1 MENNLEKLD
10 AIIAK
15 HRGKSGRLIP
25 LLQETQHL
33 MGYLSKETM
42 RYLSQEMGIPAAE
55 IYGVA
60 TFYSHFS
67 LEPKGKH
74 IIKVCD
80 GTACH
85 VRGSSEIIDTI
96 RKNLNLEPKQI
107 TTEDK
112 LFTLEIV
119 SCLGACGLAPVLV
132 IDEHVHG
139 QVNAAM
145 VTKLLNAI
153 KDEEAVNAQS

>member
-1 MENNLEKLD
+1 MEKDFTQLD
-10 AIIAK
+10 AVIAK
-15 HRGKSGRLIP
+15 YRGKPEILIP
-25 LLQETQHL
+25 LLQETQNIL
-33 MGYLSKETM
+33 GYLSKETM
-42 RYLSQEMGIPAAE
+42 RYLAQKTGIPAAE

-74 IIKVCD
+74 IVKVCD

-85 VRGSSEIIDTI
+85 VRGSGKIIDVL
-96 RKNLNLEPKQI
+96 RKELDLKGKQV
-107 TTEDK
+107 TTDDK

-132 IDEHVHG
+132 INDHVHG
-139 QVNAAM
+139 QVSAEAAQKLILAIVKEEESNA
-145 VTKLLNAI
+145 
-153 KDEEAVNAQS
+153 

>member
-1 MENNLEKLD
+1 MEKDFTQLD

-15 HRGKSGRLIP
+15 YQGKPEMLIP

-33 MGYLSKETM
+33 LGYLGKETM
-42 RYLSQEMGIPAAE
+42 RYLAQKTGIPAAE

-74 IIKVCD
+74 IVKVCD

-85 VRGSSEIIDTI
+85 VRGSSKIIDAL
-96 RKNLNLEPKQI
+96 RKELALEGKQI
-107 TTEDK
+107 TTDDR

-132 IDEHVHG
+132 IDDHVHG
-139 QVNAAM
+139 QISPETAQKLIAAIAKEEQSNA
-145 VTKLLNAI
+145 
-153 KDEEAVNAQS
+153 

>member
-1 MENNLEKLD
+1 MKKDFTQLD
-10 AIIAK
+10 AIISK
-15 HRGKSGRLIP
+15 YEGKPEILIP
-25 LLQETQHL
+25 LLQETQNL
-33 MGYLSKETM
+33 LGYLSKETM
-42 RYLSQEMGIPAAE
+42 RYLSQKTGIPAAE

-74 IIKVCD
+74 IIKICD

-85 VRGSSEIIDTI
+85 VRGSGKIIDTL
-96 RKNLNLEPKQI
+96 RKELDLEGKKI
-107 TTEDK
+107 TTDDM

-132 IDEHVHG
+132 IDDHVHG
-139 QVNAAM
+139 QVSPQEAQKLVSSIAKEEQTNA
-145 VTKLLNAI
+145 
-153 KDEEAVNAQS
+153 